1 MDDFAHGWTG
11 RKCIFWAQ
19 IRVLVPKFRS
29 QDFGLKV
36 LPQSFEPKIGPEVC
50 TTNLVVLQYWPPNL
64 YSKIFASKFGQNML
78 ALEDLFWSNLLVP
91 KLNQLSNFPQLCDA
105 SFSWHIAK
113 DLKIWNLNI
122 FIWDDTRA
130 HSHPLISWGLLWC
143 SEKSK
148 ESQHDPNLWLSLLQ
162 PLLLTK
168 KVFRIF
174 SFSENLDFLRYIVMK
189 DASWDYDFISIGVR
203 FKISA

>member
-1 MDDFAHGWTG
+1 MYGWTG
-11 RKCIFWAQ
+11 RKCLFWAQ
-19 IRVLVPKFRS
+19 IRVLVPIFRS

-113 DLKIWNLNI
+113 DLKIWNLNT
-122 FIWDDTRA
+122 FIWGWYKGPLTSFDLMRA
-130 HSHPLISWGLLWC
+130 FVMLWEEQRE
-143 SEKSK
+143 STWPKFVTFSASTLAFDKEGFQNFFFLWKS
-148 ESQHDPNLWLSLLQ
+148 WLS
-162 PLLLTK
+162 
-168 KVFRIF
+168 
-174 SFSENLDFLRYIVMK
+174 
-189 DASWDYDFISIGVR
+189 
-203 FKISA
+203 